1 MAIPPIDDY
10 ALPAAAELTSNRV
23 FWKLDT
29 ARCALLVHD
38 MQKYFVD
45 AFDVTAEPASAVI
58 ENIRL
63 IREVCRQSGIP
74 VIYTAQPGNQHPS
87 RRGILADLWGTGL
100 VSGRDEEIVDEL
112 APSENDIFVTKWRY
126 SAFQRTDLG
135 QLLNRYGR
143 DQLII
148 TGVYAHMGCM
158 LSAAEAFMNDIEPF
172 MISDAT
178 ADFSR
183 QEHLSALDYVAKR
196 CGTVLPTDRVLTSL
210 LERSAA

>member
-1 MAIPPIDDY
+1 MAIPPIDAY
-10 ALPAAAELTSNRV
+10 PLPSPAELTANRV
-23 FWKLDT
+23 HWRLDT
-29 ARCALLVHD
+29 TRCALLVHD
-38 MQKYFVD
+38 MQKYFID
-45 AFDVTAEPASAVI
+45 AFDRTTEPASALI

-63 IREVCRQSGIP
+63 IREICRQNGIP

-87 RRGILADLWGTGL
+87 RRGILADFWGTGL
-100 VSGRDEEIVDEL
+100 VSGRDEEIVDDL
-112 APSENDIFVTKWRY
+112 APNEVDIFVTKWRY
-126 SAFQRTDLG
+126 SAFQRTDLA
-135 QLLNRYGR
+135 QLLNRHGR

-183 QEHLSALDYVAKR
+183 AEHLGALDYVAKR
-196 CGTVLPTDRVLTSL
+196 CGTVLPTDRVITSL
-210 LERSAA
+210 IERSAA